1 MCCKDREDERQFTR
15 ITLEWILINNT
26 MAAFTSKFQNQRF
39 LRRLL
44 ITAEIIMFLAVCLT
58 ILAISN
64 LHPVNL
70 GLFILIAQP
79 FFIISIV
86 LYITVTASWFFSHHG
101 TSQINYAPG
110 EIIFKQGEK
119 AEFVYSIVQGNVEIT
134 RKVVDGGEE
143 LVARFGPG
151 DHFGE
156 MAMIS
161 DRPRSAT
168 AKAINSVKTMTIAR
182 GDFMN
187 LHKYMPALK
196 ENIDKVIQGRT
207 AELENED
214 T

>member
-1 MCCKDREDERQFTR
+1 
-15 ITLEWILINNT
+15 
-26 MAAFTSKFQNQRF
+26 MAGFISKFQNRKF

-44 ITAEIIMFLAVCLT
+44 LAAEIIMFIAVCLT

-70 GLFILIAQP
+70 ALYILIAQP

-86 LYITVTASWFFSHHG
+86 LYIIVTASWFFSHHG
-101 TSQINYAPG
+101 TSQTNYTPG
-110 EIIFKQGEK
+110 EIIFKQGDK
-119 AEFVYSIVQGNVEIT
+119 AEFVYSIVHGNVEIT
-134 RKVVDGGEE
+134 REDVDGVEKF
-143 LVARFGPG
+143 VARFGPG

-168 AKAINSVKTMTIAR
+168 AKAVNSVRTMTIAR

-207 AELENED
+207 TELETED

>member
-1 MCCKDREDERQFTR
+1 
-15 ITLEWILINNT
+15 
-26 MAAFTSKFQNQRF
+26 MAAFISKFQNQRF
-39 LRRLL
+39 LRKLL

-79 FFIISIV
+79 FFIISII
-86 LYITVTASWFFSHHG
+86 LYIIVTAFWFFSHHG
-101 TSQINYAPG
+101 TSQINYTPG
-110 EIIFKQGEK
+110 EIIFKQGDK
-119 AEFVYSIVQGNVEIT
+119 AEFVYSIVHGNVEVT
-134 RKVVDGGEE
+134 REDVDEGEK

-151 DHFGE
+151 DYFGE
-156 MAMIS
+156 MAMVS

-168 AKAINSVKTMTIAR
+168 AKAIDSVKIMTIAR

-187 LHKYMPALK
+187 LHKHMPVLK

-207 AELENED
+207 AEID
-214 T
+214 TKDK